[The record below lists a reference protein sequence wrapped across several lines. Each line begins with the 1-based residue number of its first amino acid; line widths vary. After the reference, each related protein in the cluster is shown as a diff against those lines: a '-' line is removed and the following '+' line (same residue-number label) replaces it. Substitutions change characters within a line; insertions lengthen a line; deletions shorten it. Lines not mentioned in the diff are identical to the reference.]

1 MIVQARKPR
10 GDRARPVPTNSRVR
24 RTAWGVRQRAAGV
37 LSALLLG
44 VVTLVAPAPASALG
58 ATSSGAAAATPVQ
71 RTLPQQADRPTRSER
86 SERSG
91 DFRRDSPRA
100 AHSHAGAPTRAAST
114 GLWTPEHTRQ
124 QHAPQPDT
132 GVVPLATGL
141 PLPHAV
147 VECGVRS
154 GVTAPTV
161 RPSGLPD
168 VRGPPSG
175 SSHPHCPVSAPTHRP
190 R

>member
-1 MIVQARKPR
+1 M
-10 GDRARPVPTNSRVR
+10 
-24 RTAWGVRQRAAGV
+24 

-44 VVTLVAPAPASALG
+44 VVTLVAPTPASALG
-58 ATSSGAAAATPVQ
+58 ATSTAAAGTAAAAATAVQ
-71 RTLPQQADRPTRSER
+71 RTLPHQADRPTRSER
-86 SERSG
+86 SR
-91 DFRRDSPRA
+91 DFRGDSPRA

-114 GLWTPEHTRQ
+114 RLWTPEHTRQ

-132 GVVPLATGL
+132 GVVPLTAGL
-141 PLPHAV
+141 PLPRAV
-147 VECGVRS
+147 VECGVRP
-154 GVTAPTV
+154 GVTAPTA

-175 SSHPHCPVSAPTHRP
+175 SSHPHCPVHAPTHRL

>member
-1 MIVQARKPR
+1 M
-10 GDRARPVPTNSRVR
+10 R

-58 ATSSGAAAATPVQ
+58 ATSAATSTGAAAATPVQ

-86 SERSG
+86 SERSR

-141 PLPHAV
+141 PLPRAV
-147 VECGVRS
+147 VECGVRP

-168 VRGPPSG
+168 VRGPPFG

>member
-1 MIVQARKPR
+1 M
-10 GDRARPVPTNSRVR
+10 R

-44 VVTLVAPAPASALG
+44 VVTLVSPVPASALG
-58 ATSSGAAAATPVQ
+58 TTGAAAASTGAAAATPVQ
-71 RTLPQQADRPTRSER
+71 RSLPQQADRPTRSER
-86 SERSG
+86 SERSR

-100 AHSHAGAPTRAAST
+100 AHSYAGAPTRAAST
-114 GLWTPEHTRQ
+114 GLRTPEHTRQ
-124 QHAPQPDT
+124 QHAPQPDM
-132 GVVPLATGL
+132 GVLPLTTGL
-141 PLPHAV
+141 PLPRAV
-147 VECGVRS
+147 VECGVRP
-154 GVTAPTV
+154 GFPAPAV

-175 SSHPHCPVSAPTHRP
+175 SSRPHCPVHASTHRP

>member
-1 MIVQARKPR
+1 MIVQARKSR
-10 GDRARPVPTNSRVR
+10 GGRVEPASANSPVR
-24 RTAWGVRQRAAGV
+24 RTGWGVRQRAAGV

-44 VVTLVAPAPASALG
+44 VVTLVSPAPAAAVG
-58 ATSSGAAAATPVQ
+58 ATSAGAAAATPVQ

-86 SERSG
+86 SR

-100 AHSHAGAPTRAAST
+100 AHSYAGAPTRAAST
-114 GLWTPEHTRQ
+114 GLRTPEHTRQ

-132 GVVPLATGL
+132 GVLPFTTGL
-141 PLPHAV
+141 PLPRAV
-147 VECGVRS
+147 VDRGVRP
-154 GVTAPTV
+154 GVTAPAAQ
-161 RPSGLPD
+161 PSGLPD

-175 SSHPHCPVSAPTHRP
+175 SSHPHCPLSAPTHRP

>member
-1 MIVQARKPR
+1 M
-10 GDRARPVPTNSRVR
+10 R

-44 VVTLVAPAPASALG
+44 VVTLVSPVPASALG
-58 ATSSGAAAATPVQ
+58 TTSAAAAAAPVQ
-71 RTLPQQADRPTRSER
+71 RSLPQQADRPTRSER
-86 SERSG
+86 SR

-100 AHSHAGAPTRAAST
+100 AHSYAGAPTRAAST

-132 GVVPLATGL
+132 GVLPLTTGL
-141 PLPHAV
+141 PLPRAV
-147 VECGVRS
+147 VECGVRP
-154 GVTAPTV
+154 GFTAPAV
-161 RPSGLPD
+161 RPSGLPH

-175 SSHPHCPVSAPTHRP
+175 SSRPHCPVHAPTHRP

>member
-1 MIVQARKPR
+1 M
-10 GDRARPVPTNSRVR
+10 R

-44 VVTLVAPAPASALG
+44 VVTLVAPAPAPALG
-58 ATSSGAAAATPVQ
+58 ATSAAATSTGAGAATPVQ
-71 RTLPQQADRPTRSER
+71 RTLSQQADRPTRSER

-141 PLPHAV
+141 PLPRAV

-161 RPSGLPD
+161 RPSGLPH

-175 SSHPHCPVSAPTHRP
+175 SSHPHCPVSTPPHRP